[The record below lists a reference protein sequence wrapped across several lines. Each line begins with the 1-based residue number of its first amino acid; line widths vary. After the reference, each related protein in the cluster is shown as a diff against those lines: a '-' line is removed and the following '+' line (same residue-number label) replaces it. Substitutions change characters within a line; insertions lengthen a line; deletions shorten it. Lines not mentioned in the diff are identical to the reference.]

1 MYSQTVAMLEKFDNQ
16 HDFER
21 MCADI
26 LFALG
31 YRDVELIAPRGGS
44 DGGKD
49 IVFTTESGGRGLAC
63 VTLRGDIEKKFF
75 EDFSKRQ
82 SGEFEKYI
90 FFCTAYL
97 TAQQKL
103 KFAQFVVNTLQS
115 GLVTQDIEA
124 LRSVLDS
131 VLLSI
136 REQYL
141 GIKDDKRTLFESMLA
156 VVRDDLQRVGQARLL
171 LDKAHETHDLS
182 KAEVLVKQAVELLPS
197 VHLEEYL
204 QLGIRHA
211 EIVIDGLP
219 LDISTEYGQT
229 IRVYTKDMLA
239 THVESA
245 LAYLQET
252 ILQAG
257 LPDAEGLLYLAC
269 IYGYQK
275 QYNEMITTIDK
286 ALLVDTRRQQEFR
299 QPRKLEILLLACGS
313 DRSKIE
319 QVSQKLGIPPVTK
332 ETFCSFVTD
341 FDMESFTGYIKLIA
355 AKRPN
360 RLGEKGVHIIN
371 ICPPYV
377 QNNGLV
383 CAHSQVFETGQI
395 EAITTSPQFVT
406 IETLYDVLYRS
417 FFLVYPVKRE
427 DS

>member
-49 IVFTTESGGRGLAC
+49 TTFTTESGGKGLAC
-63 VTLRGDIEKKFF
+63 VTLRTDIEKKFF
-75 EDFSKRQ
+75 EDFSKRRT
-82 SGEFEKYI
+82 GEFEKYI

-97 TAQQKL
+97 TALQKL
-103 KFAQFVVNTLQS
+103 KFAQYAVNTLHAELLS
-115 GLVTQDIEA
+115 QDIEA

-131 VLLSI
+131 VLPSI

-141 GIKDDKRTLFESMLA
+141 GIKDDKRALFESMLA
-156 VVRDDLQRVGQARLL
+156 TVQDDLQREGRARLL

-182 KAEVLVKQAVELLPS
+182 KAETLVKQAIELMPS
-197 VHLEEYL
+197 VRLEEYL

-211 EIVIDGLP
+211 EIIIDGLP
-219 LDISTEYGQT
+219 LEISPEYGQT

-239 THVESA
+239 PHVTSA
-245 LAYLQET
+245 LAYLEET

-275 QYNEMITTIDK
+275 QFNEIITTIDK
-286 ALLVDTRRQQEFR
+286 ALAVDAKIQEEFH

-319 QVSQKLGIPPVTK
+319 QVSQKIGIPPVTK
-332 ETFCSFVTD
+332 ETFCTFIRD
-341 FDMESFTGYIKLIA
+341 CDLEGFTGYIKWIA
-355 AKRPN
+355 VKRPN
-360 RLGEKGVHIIN
+360 TPGEKGVHIIN
-371 ICPPYV
+371 VCPPYV
-377 QNNGLV
+377 QREGLV
-383 CAHSQVFETGQI
+383 CAHSQIYETGQI
-395 EAITTSPQFVT
+395 EGITTSPQFVPV
-406 IETLYDVLYRS
+406 ETLYDVLCRS
-417 FFLVYPVKRE
+417 FFLVYPIKRE
-427 DS
+427 